1 MIAKAGLQLE
11 TQLPTRPKN
20 EKPLVH
26 SRSPGAKPIH
36 EGLPWIAMSTAP
48 TIITGPSHFG
58 IFCCGFGDDS
68 GVIDSCGER
77 FPRFE
82 FSFCSQKAM
91 PIMRSSNRKSSR
103 HTGGVFALLA
113 ALVVQG
119 VLAATPVPPAPLT
132 DAEKIEALILA
143 VEARKDLQFIR
154 LDTAHTAGEAAS
166 MLRVKLAFAGDRV
179 KTVDDFI
186 DHVATATQ
194 SGKPYF
200 VRYADGKEVSSAEFL
215 RQELKRIERAPAVG
229 RATKSR

>member
-1 MIAKAGLQLE
+1 
-11 TQLPTRPKN
+11 
-20 EKPLVH
+20 
-26 SRSPGAKPIH
+26 
-36 EGLPWIAMSTAP
+36 
-48 TIITGPSHFG
+48 
-58 IFCCGFGDDS
+58 
-68 GVIDSCGER
+68 
-77 FPRFE
+77 
-82 FSFCSQKAM
+82 M

-103 HTGGVFALLA
+103 HTGGAFIVLLT

-119 VLAATPVPPAPLT
+119 GFAATTLPPAPLT

-194 SGKPYF
+194 SGKPYS

-215 RQELKRIERAPAVG
+215 RQELKRIERAAAAARPT
-229 RATKSR
+229 RSR